1 MCLLQSSRGVLLP
14 QHISRVSYI
23 YFLFLFRFGVFLA
36 SAHVQ
41 TDTYAPDLYE
51 KTGAYLDVFFLK
63 IAPRGS
69 REEKSLRHVAM
80 VAKFLDDN
88 KQKTSFKKW
97 IRTVLNLID
106 YIECHF
112 ICQMLANFQGLN
124 SKGTYLSLEKEKDNF
139 CVVFTYSIMWAR
151 EIRKSHVAVE

>member
-1 MCLLQSSRGVLLP
+1 MWLLQKNQKLLGKWQMCLLQSSRGVLLP

-51 KTGAYLDVFFLK
+51 KTGAYVDVFFLK

-88 KQKTSFKKW
+88 KQKSFKLNRLYRMSFHLPNVGEFSGVESE
-97 IRTVLNLID
+97 RTV
-106 YIECHF
+106 
-112 ICQMLANFQGLN
+112 
-124 SKGTYLSLEKEKDNF
+124 SKFRKRKRQYLC
-139 CVVFTYSIMWAR
+139 CVHILHNVGA
-151 EIRKSHVAVE
+151 